1 MEQLP
6 QSQQPNSLTLSTRNL
21 SPVVVKALRAWQ
33 DSPEQY
39 YAELPIPSTSK
50 EIILSEAPP
59 LSVIKSNLGQAG
71 VRAIIVLAVSEVV
84 LFFNVGKNMSASQ
97 IALTTD
103 LILEQYWYLTV
114 EEIKACF
121 RRAMRSAK
129 VYDRLDGNIILGWLR
144 DYDCERDE
152 IMVQINIDEKNR
164 LENLRP
170 DPSTGGISYADYV
183 AGVKARAERG
193 DERASQLLEDIEMN
207 EARRQTFG
215 RGLSDA
221 ELRRWYVTEYLPN
234 KSKEQK

>member
-1 MEQLP
+1 M
-6 QSQQPNSLTLSTRNL
+6 
-21 SPVVVKALRAWQ
+21 
-33 DSPEQY
+33 
-39 YAELPIPSTSK
+39 
-50 EIILSEAPP
+50 
-59 LSVIKSNLGQAG
+59 IKSNLGQAG
-71 VRAIIVLAVSEVV
+71 VRAIVVLAVSEVV

-164 LENLRP
+164 LENLQP
-170 DPSTGGISYADYV
+170 DPSAGGVGYADYV
-183 AGVKARAERG
+183 VGVKERAESG
-193 DERASQLLEDIEMN
+193 DEEAQQLLKDIEMN
-207 EARRQTFG
+207 EARRKTFG
-215 RGLSDA
+215 KGLSDA
-221 ELRRWYVTEYLPN
+221 EFRRWYATEYLPN
-234 KSKEQK
+234 KLKEQK